1 MIKVLEKSPIFKGL
15 SGEQIS
21 LMLNDIHYV
30 LHNYKKG
37 ELIVL
42 RNTRCNALYIVLQG
56 QCRAD
61 IVDDSGKLVK
71 IDTIGEGNYLAP
83 AFIFADANYFPVDVT
98 AASEVCIME
107 IGKDTLIGLLQE
119 NALLLINFLR
129 IISNRSQFLQQ
140 KLSFHMFKT
149 IRSKLAIFIRTES
162 ENFKLDTIPLKQSQ
176 QELADFFGVTR
187 QALARTL
194 SDLTKEGIIVF
205 DNKHITIMDRK
216 MLNQICEE

>member
-15 SGEQIS
+15 SGVQIS
-21 LMLNDIHYV
+21 DLISRMHYS

-37 ELIVL
+37 DLIVS
-42 RNTRCNALYIVLQG
+42 RNSRCNSLYIVIQG

-61 IVDDSGKLVK
+61 IVDDSGKLIK
-71 IDTIGEGNYLAP
+71 IDSIGEGNYLAP
-83 AFIFADANYFPVDVT
+83 AFVFADANYFPVDVT
-98 AASEVCIME
+98 AASDVCIME
-107 IGKDTLIGLLQE
+107 VGKDTLIRLLQE
-119 NALLLINFLR
+119 NAHLLINFLR

-162 ENFKLDTIPLKQSQ
+162 EDFKLDTIHLMQSQ

-194 SDLTKEGIIVF
+194 SDLTKEGIIAF
-205 DNKHITIMDRK
+205 DNKHITV
-216 MLNQICEE
+216 